1 MRQGDHINIIR
12 FGTAHLPYEQWAKKF
27 EEDYFAQFVSKTLV
41 PLLAMN
47 NYFISMPERELADR
61 LSYWAWEIY
70 VYVRNGRAVTSL
82 ADMRDYKSKEQY
94 IDYQTAISDAEWN
107 DVCDDWETEMLFAQT
122 SLEGTKQRYMLP
134 DFLWKLA
141 ADENGYDDYESD
153 EEIVDKQ
160 RQTTVSELGWVTN
173 NRRNF

>member
-1 MRQGDHINIIR
+1 
-12 FGTAHLPYEQWAKKF
+12 
-27 EEDYFAQFVSKTLV
+27 
-41 PLLAMN
+41 
-47 NYFISMPERELADR
+47 
-61 LSYWAWEIY
+61 
-70 VYVRNGRAVTSL
+70 
-82 ADMRDYKSKEQY
+82 
-94 IDYQTAISDAEWN
+94 
-107 DVCDDWETEMLFAQT
+107 MLFAQT

-153 EEIVDKQ
+153 EEVVDKQ